1 MSNVL
6 PDPPSPPNLLS
17 PAHETLDGGE
27 AQLIDVT
34 ADIEAPQE
42 EEPLQ
47 SPLTDIM
54 AVEDTKEEAKTAP
67 RGELDDLEFWL
78 SRTDASAS
86 SKTEEQPPA
95 GAGETK
101 PKAEAT
107 AEGEEGD
114 AKQKKKRE
122 KVGVVQLLVIN
133 GSFVTGLPELCTKC
147 VMNPGAIGE
156 VKPLMASLGK
166 GNNHL
171 PEIQLMTSL

>member
-54 AVEDTKEEAKTAP
+54 AVKDTKEEAKTAP

-86 SKTEEQPPA
+86 SKTEEQPSA

-101 PKAEAT
+101 PQAEAT
-107 AEGEEGD
+107 AEGEEGE

-147 VMNPGAIGE
+147 VMNQGAVDEG
-156 VKPLMASLGK
+156 KPLMASLRK

-171 PEIQLMTSL
+171 PEIQLVTSL